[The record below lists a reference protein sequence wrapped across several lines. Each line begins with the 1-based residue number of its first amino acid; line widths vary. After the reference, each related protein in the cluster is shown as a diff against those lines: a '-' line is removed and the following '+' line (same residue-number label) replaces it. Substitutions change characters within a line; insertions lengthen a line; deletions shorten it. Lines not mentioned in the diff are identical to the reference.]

1 MNNTNNLGACSPS
14 QVISF
19 NIAVN
24 DFSLLEIYNTNNE
37 LLNNEDLQW
46 SYSMDD
52 VIWSCWMSYASAGN
66 NLFDLDTDYFIRAK
80 VNAPISKILYDGIE
94 TTDYTTSLAKC
105 FDFDNIVQNPN
116 QYNPYANIEYA
127 VGLYQQLSETVNNVT
142 GIPIYYFKLAPN
154 VGSKDI
160 TFKEYTLMDIDSVK
174 QIKLIIQDNQMPSS
188 KPEFSEWGFDFSTDW
203 ETEISKTMF
212 ASAFGINAQPME
224 GDLVYIPMMKR
235 MWMVNGAYEEK
246 NEGFMWQ
253 ATTFKVSL
261 VKYQEKGSVDL
272 GETQEFV
279 DTLIKTK
286 YDDLFGTDENR
297 QSGQETVEC
306 PEHASEPLYPVFES
320 DAVRKYVSMSDG
332 YVDLNTKLI
341 SSPKYNK
348 GIVIAENM
356 YDWTNVLNECFISYQ
371 QPFCGEDGT
380 LSFIIT
386 LGNRDCEGKI
396 FNIGNIEIN
405 INITKQKTELSVF
418 DLSKIELEN
427 NKTYLVY
434 IRWSKKMNLL
444 ELSAIEYT
452 YPSNIPLYQLQNYHY
467 KLDVNNTKTVV
478 SKYDIELEQCE
489 KKDVITYSFDGKITN
504 IKVYDTYV
512 DNVSELI
519 QMYPTNQH
527 LLINDTA
534 RKFVILHGTYTR

>member
-1 MNNTNNLGACSPS
+1 MNTINLGACAPS
-14 QVISF
+14 QVINL

-24 DFSLLEIYNTNNE
+24 DFSLLEIYDGNTR
-37 LLNNEDLQW
+37 LNNEELDW
-46 SYSMDD
+46 SYSTDS
-52 VIWSCWMSYASAGN
+52 VVWSCWMSYDKAGN
-66 NLFDLDTDYFIRAK
+66 NLFEFESDYFIRAK
-80 VNAPISKILYDGIE
+80 VNSPITKVLYDGVE
-94 TTDYTTSLAKC
+94 TTEYSTSLAKC
-105 FDFDNIVQNPN
+105 FDFDNAIQNPN
-116 QYNPYANIEYA
+116 QYNPYANTEYA
-127 VGLYQQLSETVNNVT
+127 MGLYQHLTETVNSVV

-160 TFKEYTLMDIDSVK
+160 TFKEYTLMDVDAVK
-174 QIKLIIQDNQMPSS
+174 QIKLIVNENQMPSS

-253 ATTFKVSL
+253 NTTFKVAL

-272 GETQEFV
+272 GDTEEFIN
-279 DTLIKTK
+279 TLVANK
-286 YDDLFGTDENR
+286 YDDLFGNDENR

-306 PEHASEPLYPVFES
+306 PEYASMPIYPVFES
-320 DAVRKYVSMSDG
+320 DAVRKYVSMSEG
-332 YVDLNTKLI
+332 YFDLNSKLI

-356 YDWTNVLNECFISYQ
+356 YDWTNVLNECIIAYQTPFI
-371 QPFCGEDGT
+371 GTDGT
-380 LSFIIT
+380 LAFIIT
-386 LGNRDCEGKI
+386 TGSRNCEGKL
-396 FNIGNIEIN
+396 FNIANIEIN
-405 INITKQKTELSVF
+405 INITPQKTTLSVF
-418 DLSKIELEN
+418 DILSLDIESN
-427 NKTYLVY
+427 QTYLVY
-434 IRWSKKMNLL
+434 IRWSKSMNLL
-444 ELSAIEYT
+444 ELSAIHYT
-452 YPSNIPLYQLQNYHY
+452 YPSNIPLYNLQNYHY
-467 KLDVNNTKTVV
+467 RLDVNNTKTNVTN
-478 SKYDIELEQCE
+478 YDIELEQCE

-504 IKVYDTYV
+504 IKVYDRYI

-534 RKFVILHGTYTR
+534 RKFVELPGTYTR

>member
-1 MNNTNNLGACSPS
+1 MNRINLGACAPS
-14 QVISF
+14 QVINL

-24 DFSLLEIYNTNNE
+24 DFSLIEIYNGDT
-37 LLNNEDLQW
+37 LLNNEELDW
-46 SYSMDD
+46 SYSTDSA
-52 VIWSCWMSYASAGN
+52 VWSCWMSYDKAGN
-66 NLFDLDTDYFIRAK
+66 NLFDLETDYFIRAK
-80 VNAPISKILYDGIE
+80 VNSPITKVIYNGIE
-94 TTDYTTSLAKC
+94 TNEYSTSLAKC
-105 FDFDNIVQNPN
+105 FDFDNVIQNPN
-116 QYNPYANIEYA
+116 QYNPYANTEYA
-127 VGLYQQLSETVNNVT
+127 MGLYQQLTETVNAVV

-160 TFKEYTLMDIDSVK
+160 TFKEYTLMDVEAVK
-174 QIKLIIQDNQMPSS
+174 QIKLIVNENQMPSS

-212 ASAFGINAQPME
+212 ASAFGVNAHPME

-235 MWMVNGAYEEK
+235 MWMVNGSYEEK

-253 ATTFKVSL
+253 TTTFKVAL

-272 GETQEFV
+272 G
-279 DTLIKTK
+279 DTEDFINTLVANK
-286 YDDLFGTDENR
+286 YEDLFGNDENR

-306 PEHASEPLYPVFES
+306 PEYAAMPIYPVFES
-320 DAVRKYVSMSDG
+320 DAVRKYVSMSEG
-332 YVDLNTKLI
+332 YFDLNAKLI

-356 YDWTNVLNECFISYQ
+356 YDWTNVLNECIIAYQTPFI
-371 QPFCGEDGT
+371 GTDGT

-386 LGNRDCEGKI
+386 TGNKNCEGKL
-396 FNIGNIEIN
+396 FNVGNIEIN
-405 INITKQKTELSVF
+405 INITNQKTILSVF
-418 DLSKIELEN
+418 ELLDLELDSN
-427 NKTYLVY
+427 ATYLVY
-434 IRWSKKMNLL
+434 IRWSKSMNLL
-444 ELSAIEYT
+444 EMSAMHYT
-452 YPSNIPLYQLQNYHY
+452 YPSNIPLYNLQNYHY
-467 KLDVNNTKTVV
+467 KLDFNNIKTAVT
-478 SKYDIELEQCE
+478 KYDIELEQCE

-504 IKVYDTYV
+504 IKLYDRYI

-534 RKFVILHGTYTR
+534 RKFVELPGTYTR

>member
-1 MNNTNNLGACSPS
+1 MNTISLGVCNPAQLINL
-14 QVISF
+14 

-24 DFSLLEIYNTNNE
+24 DFSLLEIYNGDT
-37 LLNNEDLQW
+37 LLNNEELEW
-46 SYSMDD
+46 SYSMDS
-52 VIWSCWMSYASAGN
+52 VVWSCWMSYDKAGN
-66 NLFDLDTDYFIRAK
+66 NLFELETDYFIRAK
-80 VNAPISKILYDGIE
+80 VNSPITKVVYNGIE
-94 TTDYTTSLAKC
+94 TNDYSTSLAKC
-105 FDFDNIVQNPN
+105 FEFDKYIENPN
-116 QYNPYANIEYA
+116 QYNPYANTEYA
-127 VGLYQQLSETVNNVT
+127 MGLYQQLTETVNSIV

-160 TFKEYTLMDIDSVK
+160 TFKEYTLMDVESVK
-174 QIKLIIQDNQMPSS
+174 QIKLIVNENQMPSS

-212 ASAFGINAQPME
+212 ASAFGINAHPME

-246 NEGFMWQ
+246 NEAFMWQ
-253 ATTFKVSL
+253 TTTFKVAL

-272 GETQEFV
+272 GDTEEFIN
-279 DTLIKTK
+279 TLVANK
-286 YDDLFGTDENR
+286 YDDLFGNDENR

-306 PEHASEPLYPVFES
+306 PEYAAMPIYPVFES
-320 DAVRKYVSMSDG
+320 DAVRKYVSMSEG
-332 YVDLNTKLI
+332 YFDLNGKLI
-341 SSPKYNK
+341 SAPKYNK

-356 YDWTNVLNECFISYQ
+356 YDWTNVLNECIIAYQTPFI
-371 QPFCGEDGT
+371 GTDGT

-386 LGNRDCEGKI
+386 TGNRDCEGKL

-405 INITKQKTELSVF
+405 INITPQKTTLSVF
-418 DLSKIELEN
+418 DILNLEIESN
-427 NKTYLVY
+427 QTYLVY
-434 IRWSKKMNLL
+434 IRWSKSMNLL
-444 ELSAIEYT
+444 EMSAIHYT
-452 YPSNIPLYQLQNYHY
+452 YPSNIPLYNLQNYHY
-467 KLDVNNTKTVV
+467 RLDLNNVKTSVT
-478 SKYDIELEQCE
+478 KYDIELEQCE

-504 IKVYDTYV
+504 IKVYDRYI

-534 RKFVILHGTYTR
+534 RKFVELPGTYTR

>member
-1 MNNTNNLGACSPS
+1 MNTISLGVCNPAQLINL
-14 QVISF
+14 

-24 DFSLLEIYNTNNE
+24 DFSLLEIYNGDT
-37 LLNNEDLQW
+37 LLNNEELDW
-46 SYSMDD
+46 SYSMDS
-52 VIWSCWMSYASAGN
+52 VVWSCWMSYDKAGN
-66 NLFDLDTDYFIRAK
+66 NLFDLETDYFIRAK
-80 VNAPISKILYDGIE
+80 VNSPITKVVYNGIE
-94 TTDYTTSLAKC
+94 TNDYSTSLAKC
-105 FDFDNIVQNPN
+105 FEFDNYIENPN
-116 QYNPYANIEYA
+116 QYNPYANTEYA
-127 VGLYQQLSETVNNVT
+127 MGLYQQLTETVNSIV

-160 TFKEYTLMDIDSVK
+160 TFKEYTLMDVESVK
-174 QIKLIIQDNQMPSS
+174 QIKLIVNENQMPSS

-212 ASAFGINAQPME
+212 ASAFGINAHPME

-246 NEGFMWQ
+246 NEAFMWQ
-253 ATTFKVSL
+253 TTTFKVAL

-272 GETQEFV
+272 GDTEEFIN
-279 DTLIKTK
+279 TLVANK
-286 YDDLFGTDENR
+286 YDDLFGNDENR

-306 PEHASEPLYPVFES
+306 PEYAAMPIYPVFES
-320 DAVRKYVSMSDG
+320 DAVRKYVSMSEG
-332 YVDLNTKLI
+332 YFDLNGKLI

-356 YDWTNVLNECFISYQ
+356 YDWTNVLNECIIAYQTPFI
-371 QPFCGEDGT
+371 GTDGT

-386 LGNRDCEGKI
+386 TGNKNCEGKL
-396 FNIGNIEIN
+396 FNVGNIEIN
-405 INITKQKTELSVF
+405 INITPQKTTLSVF
-418 DLSKIELEN
+418 DILNLEIESN
-427 NKTYLVY
+427 QTYLVY
-434 IRWSKKMNLL
+434 IRWSKSMNLL
-444 ELSAIEYT
+444 EMSAIHYT
-452 YPSNIPLYQLQNYHY
+452 YPSNIPLYNLQNYHY
-467 KLDVNNTKTVV
+467 RLDVNNTKTNVT
-478 SKYDIELEQCE
+478 KYDIELEQCE

-504 IKVYDTYV
+504 IKVYDRYI

-534 RKFVILHGTYTR
+534 RKFVELPGTYTR

>member
-1 MNNTNNLGACSPS
+1 MNRINLGACAPS
-14 QVISF
+14 QVINL

-24 DFSLLEIYNTNNE
+24 DFSLLEIYNGDT
-37 LLNNEDLQW
+37 LLNNEELDW
-46 SYSMDD
+46 SYSTDS
-52 VIWSCWMSYASAGN
+52 VVWSCWMSYDKAGN
-66 NLFDLDTDYFIRAK
+66 NLFDLETDYFIRAK
-80 VNAPISKILYDGIE
+80 VNSPITKVIYDGIE
-94 TTDYTTSLAKC
+94 TNDYSTSLAKC
-105 FDFDNIVQNPN
+105 FDFDNVIQNPN
-116 QYNPYANIEYA
+116 QYNPYANTEYA
-127 VGLYQQLSETVNNVT
+127 MGLYQQLTETVNSVV

-160 TFKEYTLMDIDSVK
+160 TFKEYTLMDVEAVK
-174 QIKLIIQDNQMPSS
+174 QIKLIINDNQMPSS

-212 ASAFGINAQPME
+212 ASAFGVNAHPME

-235 MWMVNGAYEEK
+235 MWMVNGSYEEK

-253 ATTFKVSL
+253 TTTFKVAL

-272 GETQEFV
+272 G
-279 DTLIKTK
+279 DTEDFINTLVANK
-286 YDDLFGTDENR
+286 YEDLFGNDENR

-306 PEHASEPLYPVFES
+306 PEYAAMPVYPVFES
-320 DAVRKYVSMSDG
+320 DAVRKYVSMSEG
-332 YVDLNTKLI
+332 YFDLNAKLI

-356 YDWTNVLNECFISYQ
+356 YDWTNVLNECIIAYQTPFI
-371 QPFCGEDGT
+371 GTDGT

-386 LGNRDCEGKI
+386 TGNKRCEGKL
-396 FNIGNIEIN
+396 FNIGNIK
-405 INITKQKTELSVF
+405 INITVTPQKTILSVF
-418 DLSKIELEN
+418 ELLELELDAN
-427 NKTYLVY
+427 TTYLVY
-434 IRWSKKMNLL
+434 IRWSKSMNLL
-444 ELSAIEYT
+444 EISAIHYT
-452 YPSNIPLYQLQNYHY
+452 YPSNIPLYNLQNYHY
-467 KLDVNNTKTVV
+467 KLDFNNIKTVV
-478 SKYDIELEQCE
+478 TKYNIELEQCE

-504 IKVYDTYV
+504 IKVYDRYI

-534 RKFVILHGTYTR
+534 RKFVELPGTYTR

>member
-1 MNNTNNLGACSPS
+1 MNRINLGACAPS
-14 QVISF
+14 QVINL

-24 DFSLLEIYNTNNE
+24 DFSLIEIYNGDT
-37 LLNNEDLQW
+37 LLNNEELDW
-46 SYSMDD
+46 SYSTDSA
-52 VIWSCWMSYASAGN
+52 VWSCWMSYDKAGN
-66 NLFDLDTDYFIRAK
+66 NLFDLETDYFIRAK
-80 VNAPISKILYDGIE
+80 VNSPITKVIYNGIE
-94 TTDYTTSLAKC
+94 TNEYSTSLAKC
-105 FDFDNIVQNPN
+105 FDFDNVIQNPN
-116 QYNPYANIEYA
+116 QYNPYANTEYA
-127 VGLYQQLSETVNNVT
+127 MGLYQQLTETVNAVV

-160 TFKEYTLMDIDSVK
+160 TFKEYTLMDVEAVK
-174 QIKLIIQDNQMPSS
+174 QIKLIVNENQMPSS

-212 ASAFGINAQPME
+212 ASAFGVNAHPME

-235 MWMVNGAYEEK
+235 MWMVNGSYEEK

-253 ATTFKVSL
+253 TTTFKVAL

-272 GETQEFV
+272 G
-279 DTLIKTK
+279 DTEDFINTLVANK
-286 YDDLFGTDENR
+286 YEDLFGNDENR

-306 PEHASEPLYPVFES
+306 PEYAAMPIYPVFES
-320 DAVRKYVSMSDG
+320 DAVRKYVSMSEG
-332 YVDLNTKLI
+332 YFDLNAKLI

-356 YDWTNVLNECFISYQ
+356 YDWTNVLNECIIAYQTPFI
-371 QPFCGEDGT
+371 GIDGT

-386 LGNRDCEGKI
+386 TGNKNCEGKL
-396 FNIGNIEIN
+396 FNVGNIEIN
-405 INITKQKTELSVF
+405 INITNQKTILSVF
-418 DLSKIELEN
+418 ELLDLELDSN
-427 NKTYLVY
+427 ATYLVY
-434 IRWSKKMNLL
+434 IRWSKSMNLL
-444 ELSAIEYT
+444 EMSAMHYT
-452 YPSNIPLYQLQNYHY
+452 YPSNIPLYNLQNYHY
-467 KLDVNNTKTVV
+467 KLDFNNIKTAVT
-478 SKYDIELEQCE
+478 KYDIELEQCE

-504 IKVYDTYV
+504 IKLYDRYI

-534 RKFVILHGTYTR
+534 RKFVELPGTYTR

>member
-1 MNNTNNLGACSPS
+1 MNTINLGACAPS
-14 QVISF
+14 QVINL

-24 DFSLLEIYNTNNE
+24 DFSLLEIYDGNTR
-37 LLNNEDLQW
+37 LNNEELDW
-46 SYSMDD
+46 SYSTDS
-52 VIWSCWMSYASAGN
+52 VVWSCWMSYDKAGN
-66 NLFDLDTDYFIRAK
+66 NLFEFESDYFIRAK
-80 VNAPISKILYDGIE
+80 VNSPITKVLYDGAE
-94 TTDYTTSLAKC
+94 TTEYSTSLAKC
-105 FDFDNIVQNPN
+105 FDFDNAIQNPN
-116 QYNPYANIEYA
+116 QYNPYANTEYA
-127 VGLYQQLSETVNNVT
+127 MGLYQQLTETVNSVV

-160 TFKEYTLMDIDSVK
+160 TFKEYTLMDVDDVK
-174 QIKLIIQDNQMPSS
+174 QIKLIVNENQMPSS

-253 ATTFKVSL
+253 NTTFKVAL

-272 GETQEFV
+272 GDTEEFIN
-279 DTLIKTK
+279 TLVANK
-286 YDDLFGTDENR
+286 YDDLFGNDENR

-306 PEHASEPLYPVFES
+306 PEYASMPIYPVFES
-320 DAVRKYVSMSDG
+320 DAVRKYVSMSEG
-332 YVDLNTKLI
+332 YFDLNSKLI

-356 YDWTNVLNECFISYQ
+356 YDWTNVLNECIIAYQTPFI
-371 QPFCGEDGT
+371 GTDGT
-380 LSFIIT
+380 LAFIIT
-386 LGNRDCEGKI
+386 TGSRNCEGKL
-396 FNIGNIEIN
+396 FNIANIEIN
-405 INITKQKTELSVF
+405 INITPQKTTLSVF
-418 DLSKIELEN
+418 DILSLDIESN
-427 NKTYLVY
+427 QTYLVY
-434 IRWSKKMNLL
+434 IRWSKSMNLL
-444 ELSAIEYT
+444 ELSAIHYT
-452 YPSNIPLYQLQNYHY
+452 HPSNIPLYNLQNYHY
-467 KLDVNNTKTVV
+467 RLDVNNTKTNVTN
-478 SKYDIELEQCE
+478 YDIELEQCE

-504 IKVYDTYV
+504 IKVYDRYI

-534 RKFVILHGTYTR
+534 RKFVELPGTYTR

>member
-1 MNNTNNLGACSPS
+1 MNRINLGACAPS
-14 QVISF
+14 QVINL

-24 DFSLLEIYNTNNE
+24 DFSLLEIYNGDT
-37 LLNNEDLQW
+37 LLNNEELDW
-46 SYSMDD
+46 SYSTDS
-52 VIWSCWMSYASAGN
+52 VVWSCWMSYDKAGN
-66 NLFDLDTDYFIRAK
+66 NLFDLETDYFIRAK
-80 VNAPISKILYDGIE
+80 VNSPITKVIYDGIE
-94 TTDYTTSLAKC
+94 TNDYSTSLAKC
-105 FDFDNIVQNPN
+105 FDFDNVIQNPN
-116 QYNPYANIEYA
+116 QYNPYANTEYA
-127 VGLYQQLSETVNNVT
+127 MGLYQQLIETVNSVV

-160 TFKEYTLMDIDSVK
+160 TFKEYTLMDVEAVK
-174 QIKLIIQDNQMPSS
+174 QIKLIINDNQMPSS

-212 ASAFGINAQPME
+212 ASAFGVNAHPME

-235 MWMVNGAYEEK
+235 MWMVNGSYEEK

-253 ATTFKVSL
+253 TTTFKVAL

-272 GETQEFV
+272 G
-279 DTLIKTK
+279 DTEDFINTLVANK
-286 YDDLFGTDENR
+286 YEDLFGNDENR

-306 PEHASEPLYPVFES
+306 PEYAAMPVYPVFES
-320 DAVRKYVSMSDG
+320 DAVRKYVSMSEG
-332 YVDLNTKLI
+332 YFDLNAKLI

-356 YDWTNVLNECFISYQ
+356 YDWTNVLNECIIAYQTPFI
-371 QPFCGEDGT
+371 GTDGT

-386 LGNRDCEGKI
+386 TGNKRCEGKL
-396 FNIGNIEIN
+396 FNIGNIK
-405 INITKQKTELSVF
+405 INITVTPQKTILSVF
-418 DLSKIELEN
+418 ELLELELDAN
-427 NKTYLVY
+427 TTYLVY
-434 IRWSKKMNLL
+434 IRWSKSMNLL
-444 ELSAIEYT
+444 EISAIHYT
-452 YPSNIPLYQLQNYHY
+452 YPSNIPLYNLQNYHY
-467 KLDVNNTKTVV
+467 KLDFNNIKTVV
-478 SKYDIELEQCE
+478 TKYNIELEQCE

-504 IKVYDTYV
+504 IKVYDRYI

-534 RKFVILHGTYTR
+534 RKFVELPGTYTR

>member
-1 MNNTNNLGACSPS
+1 MNRINLGACAPS
-14 QVISF
+14 QVINL

-24 DFSLLEIYNTNNE
+24 DFSLLEIYDGNTR
-37 LLNNEDLQW
+37 LNNEELDW
-46 SYSMDD
+46 SYSTDS
-52 VIWSCWMSYASAGN
+52 VVWSCWMSYDKAGN
-66 NLFDLDTDYFIRAK
+66 NLFDLETDYFIRAK
-80 VNAPISKILYDGIE
+80 VNSPITKVTYNGIE
-94 TTDYTTSLAKC
+94 TNDYSTSLAKC
-105 FDFDNIVQNPN
+105 FDFDNVIQNPN
-116 QYNPYANIEYA
+116 QYNPYANTEYA
-127 VGLYQQLSETVNNVT
+127 MGLYQQLTETVNAVV

-160 TFKEYTLMDIDSVK
+160 TFKEYTLMDVDAVK
-174 QIKLIIQDNQMPSS
+174 QIKLIVNENQMPSS

-212 ASAFGINAQPME
+212 ASAFGVNAHPME

-235 MWMVNGAYEEK
+235 MWMVNGSYEEK

-253 ATTFKVSL
+253 TTTFKVAL

-272 GETQEFV
+272 G
-279 DTLIKTK
+279 DTEDFINTLVANK
-286 YDDLFGTDENR
+286 YEDLFGNDENR
-297 QSGQETVEC
+297 QSGQATVEC
-306 PEHASEPLYPVFES
+306 PEYAAMPIYPVFES
-320 DAVRKYVSMSDG
+320 DAVRKYVSMSEG
-332 YVDLNTKLI
+332 YFDLNAKLI

-356 YDWTNVLNECFISYQ
+356 YDWTNVLNECIIAYQTPFI
-371 QPFCGEDGT
+371 GTDGT

-386 LGNRDCEGKI
+386 TGNKNCEGKL
-396 FNIGNIEIN
+396 FNVSNIEIN
-405 INITKQKTELSVF
+405 INITNQKTVLSVF
-418 DLSKIELEN
+418 ELLDLELDS

-434 IRWSKKMNLL
+434 IRWSKSMNLL
-444 ELSAIEYT
+444 EMSAIHYT
-452 YPSNIPLYQLQNYHY
+452 YPSNIPLYNLQNYHY
-467 KLDVNNTKTVV
+467 KLDFNNIKTVV
-478 SKYDIELEQCE
+478 TKYDIELEQCE

-504 IKVYDTYV
+504 IKVYDRYI

-534 RKFVILHGTYTR
+534 RKFVELPGTYTR

>member
-1 MNNTNNLGACSPS
+1 MNTINLGACAPS
-14 QVISF
+14 QVINL

-24 DFSLLEIYNTNNE
+24 DFSLLEIYDGNTR
-37 LLNNEDLQW
+37 LNNEELDW
-46 SYSMDD
+46 SYSTDS
-52 VIWSCWMSYASAGN
+52 VVWSCWMSYDKAGN
-66 NLFDLDTDYFIRAK
+66 NLFEFESDYFIRAK
-80 VNAPISKILYDGIE
+80 VNSPITKVLYDGVE
-94 TTDYTTSLAKC
+94 TTEYSTSLAKC
-105 FDFDNIVQNPN
+105 FDFDNAIQNPN
-116 QYNPYANIEYA
+116 QYNPYANTEYA
-127 VGLYQQLSETVNNVT
+127 MGLYQQLTETVNSVV

-160 TFKEYTLMDIDSVK
+160 TFKEYTLMDVDAVK
-174 QIKLIIQDNQMPSS
+174 QIKLIVNENQMPSS

-253 ATTFKVSL
+253 NTTFKVAL

-272 GETQEFV
+272 GDTEEFIN
-279 DTLIKTK
+279 TLVANK
-286 YDDLFGTDENR
+286 YDDLFGNDENR

-306 PEHASEPLYPVFES
+306 PEYASMPIYPVFES
-320 DAVRKYVSMSDG
+320 DAVRKYVSMSEG
-332 YVDLNTKLI
+332 YFDLNSKLI

-356 YDWTNVLNECFISYQ
+356 YDWTNVLNECIIAYQTPFI
-371 QPFCGEDGT
+371 GTDGT
-380 LSFIIT
+380 LAFIIT
-386 LGNRDCEGKI
+386 TGSRNCEGKL
-396 FNIGNIEIN
+396 FNIANIEIN
-405 INITKQKTELSVF
+405 INITPQKTTLSVF
-418 DLSKIELEN
+418 DILSLDIESN
-427 NKTYLVY
+427 QTYLVY
-434 IRWSKKMNLL
+434 IRWSKSMNLL
-444 ELSAIEYT
+444 ELSAIHYT
-452 YPSNIPLYQLQNYHY
+452 YPSNIPLYNLQNYHY
-467 KLDVNNTKTVV
+467 RLDVNNTKTNVTN
-478 SKYDIELEQCE
+478 YDIELEQCE

-504 IKVYDTYV
+504 IKVYDRYI

-534 RKFVILHGTYTR
+534 RKFVELPGTYTR